1 MNPSVLAIVFMVA
14 IQCPGCASTR
24 NLTADQQYILQ
35 FLRGYRT
42 TADELCA
49 LSQWPAS
56 KLMQVLGHLEVLGIV
71 HADAD
76 GYIAAF

>member
-1 MNPSVLAIVFMVA
+1 MELPIKHLAGDA
-14 IQCPGCASTR
+14 AD
-24 NLTADQQYILQ
+24 LTPDQQYILQ
-35 FLRGYRT
+35 FLRGYHA

-49 LSQWPAS
+49 LSDWPAP
-56 KLMQVLGHLEVLGIV
+56 KLMQILGHLEVLGIV